1 MTTDTTTPAQSPEPC
16 DPHGA
21 QRAAPAAGASSQ
33 RPAQCP
39 TGMAA
44 GPGGGT
50 PQPAAPAP
58 ATGVTP
64 YHAHIDLSAPA
75 DDRPADKPLLD
86 GRDLPGPLS
95 MHLLTT
101 LGTLS
106 PLDDGSAYQTD
117 QASTLYGRAMIIAHL
132 APRRTIACAFTAAW
146 IWLGGPFPGTI
157 DVISRS
163 HYRSVVH
170 GRAIRVFNRKSIP
183 EHLIK
188 IGRVCVT
195 TPARTACDLAL
206 LPQHELEGADA
217 GQLIDRLMA
226 EYHVTPEACLKIL
239 DLNRYWPRAP
249 FARNLFEKLEV

>member
-64 YHAHIDLSAPA
+64 YHARIDLSAPA

-132 APRRTIACAFTAAW
+132 APRRTIACAFTA
-146 IWLGGPFPGTI
+146 
-157 DVISRS
+157 
-163 HYRSVVH
+163 
-170 GRAIRVFNRKSIP
+170 VFNRKSIP